1 MPVYLLILMF
11 SFSAFTQT
19 LNESARRMSEIED
32 VIKSLNQQ
40 DCPDIPAPA
49 FSSVWS
55 GIPVACGG
63 SSPRNGY
70 LQSTIID
77 CTRDGKEYPGG
88 LMIRAKEGHPFIGN
102 ARSLYTDGGPVER
115 SIEFVS
121 RNGALNETYL
131 RLEDLAGGPDSHDM
145 KSKIFLLPRK
155 NIPQAETRGD
165 EVFVK
170 MSTGE
175 QVVFDKRTGAIKSGA
190 LREGPIDLTTDR
202 FRRTPP
208 NVNYTG
214 TGISIRLNHRYE
226 EPTISSV
233 SAEIKQGNRT
243 CTVPR
248 TQLFD
253 EAGKLKTSS
262 DAQFVTVLNQSCPAR
277 PGQQPFR
284 I

>member
-1 MPVYLLILMF
+1 MPVYLLMIAVSLS
-11 SFSAFTQT
+11 SFGQT
-19 LNESARRMSEIED
+19 LTESARRMSEIED
-32 VIKSLNQQ
+32 VVRSLNQQ
-40 DCPDIPAPA
+40 DCPDLPSPA
-49 FSSVWS
+49 FTSVRS

-63 SSPRNGY
+63 NSPRDGY
-70 LQSTIID
+70 SLSTVVD
-77 CTRDGKEYPGG
+77 CTRDNKEYPGG
-88 LMIRAKEGHPFIGN
+88 IMVRAKAGHPYIGN
-102 ARSLYTDGGPVER
+102 ARSLYPDGGPVER

-155 NIPQAETRGD
+155 NIPQVETRGED
-165 EVFVK
+165 VFVK

-208 NVNYTG
+208 NVQYTG
-214 TGISIRLNHRYE
+214 TGISIRLNHRFE

-233 SAEIKQGNRT
+233 SAEVKQGGRS
-243 CTVPR
+243 CTIPR
-248 TQLFD
+248 AQLFD
-253 EAGKLKTSS
+253 VRGQLISTS
-262 DAQFVTVLNQSCPAR
+262 DAQFVQAINQSCPAR
-277 PGQQPFR
+277 TGQQPFR